1 MSLLKGDSFLISM
14 FTAMR
19 RIDAGVSGGSRFV
32 DEEQRHSNLVR
43 LHVTRAGGHTS
54 RRDTEKGLRAFNA
67 CIGSRNGEESIRHA

>member
-1 MSLLKGDSFLISM
+1 MISM

-43 LHVTRAGGHTS
+43 LHVTRAGGH
-54 RRDTEKGLRAFNA
+54 LALLLAFA
-67 CIGSRNGEESIRHA
+67 EDELEGGHVGHASFSSAVQAS